1 MTKPSRDHRRGRFIP
16 ELGENRLLDEHQ
28 AAERLGLSV
37 KTLRRWRWLKRG
49 VPWIRVGAAVRYAP
63 GDLSAFIEANRQAV
77 SASED
82 GRAA

>member
-1 MTKPSRDHRRGRFIP
+1 MMNPSRDDRRDRFVP
-16 ELGENRLLDEHQ
+16 DLGDGRLLDEFQ

-63 GDLSAFIEANRQAV
+63 SDLTAFIETNRQTV
-77 SASED
+77 STP
-82 GRAA
+82 